1 MSRLI
6 ATLFLIMGL
15 IGVFRP
21 SLFYKSEL
29 LTPEQIQRNKR
40 IWKIGG
46 MVLVVL
52 GLSLLVLSFV
62 AR

>member
-1 MSRLI
+1 
-6 ATLFLIMGL
+6 MGL

-21 SLFYKSEL
+21 SLLYKSEL

-62 AR
+62 AK